1 MSGTND
7 KTSGSTRN
15 YAKQPNTLAKR
26 RSEYDS
32 LMSSGNYNKR
42 KSYFDKSGGF
52 YAWHNDHK
60 ANKDSKAERFAA
72 KTLAEHGYKVYMDK
86 EKSNKN
92 KLSTKDGYIYKSPMD
107 IKKVSKAGKYTIKSH
122 LEKATKQGA
131 KTAVIVQGSK
141 KVNRQYIDS
150 QIKLFKEKSPRKAV
164 GKLEYVIVVGKNGHV
179 HRHKI

>member
-32 LMSSGNYNKR
+32 LMSSGDYNKR

-52 YAWHNDHK
+52 YVWHKDHK
-60 ANKDSKAERFAA
+60 ANQDSKSERFAA
-72 KTLAEHGYKVYMDK
+72 KTLAQHGYKVYLDK

-107 IKKVSKAGKYTIKSH
+107 IKKIGKAGNNTIKTQ
-122 LEKATKQGA
+122 LERATKQGA
-131 KTAVIVQGSK
+131 RTAVLVQSSK
-141 KVNRQYIDS
+141 KVTRQYVDS

-164 GKLEYVIVVGKNGHV
+164 DKLEYVVVIGKNGHV
-179 HRHKI
+179 HRHKL